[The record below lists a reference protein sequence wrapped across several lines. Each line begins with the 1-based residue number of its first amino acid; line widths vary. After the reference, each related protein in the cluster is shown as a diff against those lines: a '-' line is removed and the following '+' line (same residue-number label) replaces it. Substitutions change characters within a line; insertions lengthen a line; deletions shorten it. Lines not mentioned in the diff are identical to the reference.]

1 MAAPGGQG
9 PVKAPTA
16 AREPCDG
23 LAAAH
28 WAAAAYWG
36 VVLVDL
42 LMLASVAL
50 AVLVSASVVA
60 DSL

>member
-1 MAAPGGQG
+1 M
-9 PVKAPTA
+9 KAPTA